1 MAFFISN
8 LEEVALLYT
17 PGKLNVFSSRKPELR
32 GTSLTEELD
41 VLLSSQV
48 VQSQGS
54 EDSPKLTFV
63 RVHTLSPIHS
73 VSNKHCRGKAN
84 FQSR

>member
-32 GTSLTEELD
+32 ETSLTEELD

-48 VQSQGS
+48 VQS
-54 EDSPKLTFV
+54 
-63 RVHTLSPIHS
+63 
-73 VSNKHCRGKAN
+73 
-84 FQSR
+84 

>member
-1 MAFFISN
+1 MVFFISN

-41 VLLSSQV
+41 ALLSSQV
-48 VQSQGS
+48 IQSEAS
-54 EDSPKLTFV
+54 EDSSKLTHV
-63 RVHTLSPIHS
+63 HVHTLTPTHS
-73 VSNKHCRGKAN
+73 VSNKHCRAKAN
-84 FQSR
+84 SQSH